1 MRISID
7 NSSPFTTQ
15 EDTCSVLA
23 NSLTSRGHE
32 VRLHMGDQPF
42 YARIKSFPCDY
53 YFTDINVID
62 QDMQHY
68 LCNVPNDT
76 LFIINLPYNV
86 NTKNILLAEDMLL
99 RHKVKYK
106 FVGNFNFGKKGFL
119 LKEPKNA
126 IKFCHG
132 QTGYLL
138 DDKNDI
144 KWDRTIDTLFV
155 VQDNKCDISEFYKL
169 AQMGITFNTM
179 CTRFPNYTGPDQFL
193 NMLKPLEGYKNIL
206 CNYESFCFW
215 KLDTC
220 PLGRDFYELMR
231 LRKPVYVYDPISVN
245 HIHKTLKE
253 EVDLSLSNKG
263 NIDFEPLYDKVEKE
277 FSFEQQVDK
286 LLSHLPKVKK

>member
-23 NSLTSRGHE
+23 NSLASRGHE
-32 VRLHMGDQPF
+32 VKLHMGDQPF

-119 LKEPKNA
+119 LKEPKNT

-138 DDKNDI
+138 DDKKDV

-155 VQDNKCDISEFYKL
+155 VQDNK
-169 AQMGITFNTM
+169 
-179 CTRFPNYTGPDQFL
+179 
-193 NMLKPLEGYKNIL
+193 
-206 CNYESFCFW
+206 
-215 KLDTC
+215 
-220 PLGRDFYELMR
+220 
-231 LRKPVYVYDPISVN
+231 
-245 HIHKTLKE
+245 
-253 EVDLSLSNKG
+253 
-263 NIDFEPLYDKVEKE
+263 
-277 FSFEQQVDK
+277 
-286 LLSHLPKVKK
+286 